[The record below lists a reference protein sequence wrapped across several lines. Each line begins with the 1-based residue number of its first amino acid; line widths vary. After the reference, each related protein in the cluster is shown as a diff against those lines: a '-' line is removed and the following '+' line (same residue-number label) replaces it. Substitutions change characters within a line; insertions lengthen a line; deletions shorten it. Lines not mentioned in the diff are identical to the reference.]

1 MDNPTMK
8 SEKNTLR
15 PPLGRSEWIDAATAA
30 LAAKGADGV
39 RVEVLAKGFGV
50 TKGSFYWHFK
60 DRQDLVD
67 AVLAR
72 WKEGRIGDIDRQSK
86 AIAGHERDQLRQIIK
101 LYGTNRNR
109 RGIAIE
115 LAIRD
120 WARRDTQVAAV
131 VATVDQYRLAGAS
144 RLFKLCGFSD
154 AEAKS
159 RSLLLYAYVFGQSL
173 MAEENSDAQAP
184 ELRQWIIERIVA
196 N

>member
-1 MDNPTMK
+1 MK

-60 DRQDLVD
+60 DRKDLVD

-86 AIAGHERDQLRQIIK
+86 AIAGHERDQLRQIIR
-101 LYGTNRNR
+101 LYGASRNR

-115 LAIRD
+115 LAVRD
-120 WARRDTQVAAV
+120 WARRDAQVAAV
-131 VATVDQYRLAGAS
+131 VATVDQYRLAGAT
-144 RLFKLCGFSD
+144 RLFKHCGFSD

-184 ELRQWIIERIVA
+184 ELRQWIIEHIVA

>member
-60 DRQDLVD
+60 DRKDLVD

-86 AIAGHERDQLRQIIK
+86 AIAGHERDQLRQIIR
-101 LYGTNRNR
+101 LYGASRNR

-115 LAIRD
+115 LAVRD
-120 WARRDTQVAAV
+120 WARRDAQVAAV
-131 VATVDQYRLAGAS
+131 VATVDQYRLAGAT
-144 RLFKLCGFSD
+144 RLFKHCGFSD

-184 ELRQWIIERIVA
+184 ELRQWIIEHIVA